1 MHQPLLVVHVGSVRS
16 FQLEWWVSGE
26 IADALHTKIDFE
38 MCQTKVEP
46 LEMGFDSV
54 DS

>member
-1 MHQPLLVVHVGSVRS
+1 MHQPLLVVHIGSVRS

-26 IADALHTKIDFE
+26 IADVLYTKIDLE

-46 LEMGFDSV
+46 LDMGFDSV
-54 DS
+54 DC